1 MSDRITRRYRPS
13 DPSPQVASLV
23 SAPPPLPSP
32 SSHDEAEAV
41 ASNERRTTGDRK
53 EKGIDGGRRPPS
65 PQQPRGTFS
74 GGGGGDDVAG
84 RADRPGRGTGIRYA
98 TVAEDEERGAGGT
111 GGRVLGK
118 GYFRVYEEGAGPEES
133 LKEQVT
139 GFVVATGEML
149 RELGRGFWDVAQQ
162 SLEGVGETYVG
173 KKVRGHWD
181 AVLRRLEFVNEYLPE
196 DRDPVHAWP
205 IVITVFLL
213 ALLGFGESDPHPV
226 RNLNSSAMDM
236 LHLANA
242 HGVTEKFW
250 MVGYSGVMQVF
261 FREFWEKDAG
271 ESVRQGDVRPFVEEA
286 MLQVSNWGFGLADL
300 QVQNQHQGKGL
311 LPWIKSLYGRAEH
324 EQAGFLSPIH
334 VWQ

>member
-1 MSDRITRRYRPS
+1 MAVVVLHRRNSPWPCDAPREISSVYPLIRPRS
-13 DPSPQVASLV
+13 SFLNTLSSALSLIPTSEEHLAVVAEGMTWQEELTGLV
-23 SAPPPLPSP
+23 
-32 SSHDEAEAV
+32 
-41 ASNERRTTGDRK
+41 GD
-53 EKGIDGGRRPPS
+53 
-65 PQQPRGTFS
+65 
-74 GGGGGDDVAG
+74 
-84 RADRPGRGTGIRYA
+84 TGIRYA
-98 TVAEDEERGAGGT
+98 AVAEEEERGAGGT

-118 GYFRVYEEGAGPEES
+118 GYFRVYEEGAGLEES

-181 AVLRRLEFVNEYLPE
+181 AVLQRLEFVNEYLPE

-226 RNLNSSAMDM
+226 RDLNSSAMDM

-242 HGVTEKFW
+242 LGVTEKFW
-250 MVGYSGVMQVF
+250 IVGYSGGAMHAWAAVHYIPDRLAGVMQVF

>member
-53 EKGIDGGRRPPS
+53 EKGIDGGR
-65 PQQPRGTFS
+65 
-74 GGGGGDDVAG
+74 

-250 MVGYSGVMQVF
+250 MVGYSGGAMHAWAAVHYIPDRLAGVF
-261 FREFWEKDAG
+261 CLY
-271 ESVRQGDVRPFVEEA
+271 SSCTVIT
-286 MLQVSNWGFGLADL
+286 
-300 QVQNQHQGKGL
+300 
-311 LPWIKSLYGRAEH
+311 LPYQICRHGS
-324 EQAGFLSPIH
+324 S
-334 VWQ
+334 